1 MARKVNRLTAKAV
14 ANAKPGFHP
23 DGGNLGLQVS
33 PSGAKSWLFVYTFR
47 GRAREMGLGPLHDVS
62 LAAARKAASAWR
74 EVLREKRDPIEIR
87 NERRVAEAL
96 AKASTISTRTA
107 WERYIAA
114 HRAGW
119 RNAKH
124 RDQWTNT
131 LETYAGPVLGDVP
144 VSLVD
149 VGLVMRV
156 IQPHWAAKNETMRRV
171 RARLESVLDW
181 ARVHGY
187 RTGENP
193 ARWRGHL
200 DKLLPKPSKV
210 AKVEHHAAMA
220 YGEIGAFMEK
230 LRAQPGEAARALE
243 FLILCAARTGEVIGA
258 KAAEFDL
265 DAGVWTVPASRMK
278 GGRRHRVPL
287 APRAVEIVRDRI
299 EEDRP
304 YVFAG
309 GKPGE
314 PLSNMAMAA
323 LLRRMGRDDVT
334 VHGFRAS
341 FRQWIADKTTFPHE
355 LAEAALAHKLA
366 DGTEAAYQR
375 SDMIEKRVPLMAS
388 WARYCAEPKS
398 MGEVTPI
405 RRSVRI
411 D

>member
-1 MARKVNRLTAKAV
+1 MARKVNRLTTKAV

-33 PSGAKSWLFVYTFR
+33 EHGAKSWLFVYTFR
-47 GRAREMGLGPLHDVS
+47 GRSREMGLGPLHDVS

-74 EVLREKRDPIEIR
+74 EVLREKRDPIEVR

-114 HRAGW
+114 HKAGW

-124 RDQWTNT
+124 RSQWTNT
-131 LETYAGPVLGDVP
+131 LETYAEPVLGDVP

-171 RARLESVLDW
+171 RARLEAVLDW

-187 RTGENP
+187 RHGENP
-193 ARWRGHL
+193 ARWKGNL
-200 DKLLPKPSKV
+200 DKLLPRPSRV
-210 AKVEHHAAMA
+210 ARVEHHAALPYA
-220 YGEIGAFMEK
+220 EVGAFMEK

-243 FLILCAARTGEVIGA
+243 FLVLCASRTGEVIGA
-258 KAAEFDL
+258 KPGEINL
-265 DAGVWTVPASRMK
+265 DTGVWTVPASRMK
-278 GGRRHRVPL
+278 GGRVHRVPL
-287 APRAVEIVRDRI
+287 PPRAVEIVRDRV

-309 GKPGE
+309 GVPGE

-334 VHGFRAS
+334 VHGFRS
-341 FRQWIADKTTFPHE
+341 TFRDWVADRTTFPRE
-355 LAEAALAHKLA
+355 LAETALAHKV
-366 DGTEAAYQR
+366 DDTTEAAYQR
-375 SDMIEKRVPLMAS
+375 SDMIEKRRAMMTA
-388 WARYCAEPKS
+388 WGRYCAEPKTK
-398 MGEVTPI
+398 GAVTPI
-405 RRSVRI
+405 RRKA
-411 D
+411 